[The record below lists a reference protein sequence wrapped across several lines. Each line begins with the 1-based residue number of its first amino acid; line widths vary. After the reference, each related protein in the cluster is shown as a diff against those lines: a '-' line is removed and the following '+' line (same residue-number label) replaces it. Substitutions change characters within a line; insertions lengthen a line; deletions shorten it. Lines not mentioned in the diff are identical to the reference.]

1 MSLCITSFPVNQGL
15 EDTKWGKIKETED
28 IIFILIELTECCHA
42 QLWVCFEAVGTNV
55 RDVMGHFINRLIEI
69 FNSISYP
76 NELSSWYLFTKS
88 YKKAWETL
96 SVYFS
101 NKLRFEQNLYY
112 YRPGMITNQNEGQVP
127 DTKLL
132 AWDLSSFIKTRKS
145 TGFKPLQ
152 VNWEINQLKT
162 KSQIDFFNK
171 IFKKR
176 SKTKKVNIS
185 IEFYIF

>member
-55 RDVMGHFINRLIEI
+55 RDIMGHFINRLIEI
-69 FNSISYP
+69 FSSVSYP

-112 YRPGMITNQNEGQVP
+112 YRPWMITGETKMKDKFLSQ
-127 DTKLL
+127 KLL
-132 AWDLSSFIKTRKS
+132 ALDFSSFNRNKDIHW
-145 TGFKPLQ
+145 LQ
-152 VNWEINQLKT
+152 V
-162 KSQIDFFNK
+162 SA
-171 IFKKR
+171 
-176 SKTKKVNIS
+176 SKLGD
-185 IEFYIF
+185 